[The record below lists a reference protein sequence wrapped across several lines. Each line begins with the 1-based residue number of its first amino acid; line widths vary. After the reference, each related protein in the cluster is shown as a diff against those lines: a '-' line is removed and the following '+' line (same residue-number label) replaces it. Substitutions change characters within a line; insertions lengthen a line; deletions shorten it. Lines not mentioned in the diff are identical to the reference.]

1 MVGIEKFKEF
11 FADYTDQYVLIG
23 GAACDILFSNNF
35 VDFRVTKDLDIVLIV
50 EALTRD
56 FAEKFWEFIRT
67 GNYINR
73 AKSNGNL
80 QFYRFE
86 KPQSEG
92 YPSML
97 ELFSRTEWNLNTDS
111 VLTPIHIDD
120 SISSLSAILLDE
132 SYYEALLEGREVIN
146 GISILKPEWII
157 PFKVKAWLDLQNK
170 KEQNIPI
177 DSKNIRKHRNDV
189 LRIVSELALSPVK
202 LPNKVKED
210 MKIFIEQFS
219 VTDTELK
226 SLKLSN
232 IHSSE
237 IIQLL
242 KNIYGI

>member
-73 AKSNGNL
+73 AKSNGNP

-132 SYYEALLEGREVIN
+132 SYYEALLEGRDVIN
-146 GISILKPEWII
+146 GISILKPGWII

-177 DSKNIRKHRNDV
+177 DSKNIRKHQNDV

>member
-73 AKSNGNL
+73 AKSNGNP

-132 SYYEALLEGREVIN
+132 SYYEALLEGRDVIN

-177 DSKNIRKHRNDV
+177 DSKNIRKHQNDV

-232 IHSSE
+232 IHGSE

>member
-1 MVGIEKFKEF
+1 
-11 FADYTDQYVLIG
+11 
-23 GAACDILFSNNF
+23 
-35 VDFRVTKDLDIVLIV
+35 
-50 EALTRD
+50 
-56 FAEKFWEFIRT
+56 
-67 GNYINR
+67 
-73 AKSNGNL
+73 
-80 QFYRFE
+80 
-86 KPQSEG
+86 
-92 YPSML
+92 ML

-132 SYYEALLEGREVIN
+132 SYYEALLEGRDVIN

-189 LRIVSELALSPVK
+189 LRIASELALSPVK

-232 IHSSE
+232 IHGSE

>member
-73 AKSNGNL
+73 AKSNGNP

-132 SYYEALLEGREVIN
+132 SYYEALLEGRDVIN
-146 GISILKPEWII
+146 GISMLKPEWII

-189 LRIVSELALSPVK
+189 LRIASELALSPVK

-226 SLKLSN
+226 NLKLSN

>member
-56 FAEKFWEFIRT
+56 FAEKFWKFIRT

-73 AKSNGNL
+73 AKSNGNP

-132 SYYEALLEGREVIN
+132 SYYEALLEGRDVIN

>member
-73 AKSNGNL
+73 AKSNGNP
-80 QFYRFE
+80 QFYRFK

-132 SYYEALLEGREVIN
+132 SYYEALLEGRDVIN

>member
-73 AKSNGNL
+73 AKSNGNP

-132 SYYEALLEGREVIN
+132 SYYEALLEGRDVIN

-210 MKIFIEQFS
+210 MKIFREQFS

-226 SLKLSN
+226 SLQLSN

>member
-73 AKSNGNL
+73 AKSNGNP

-132 SYYEALLEGREVIN
+132 SYYEALLEGRDVIN

>member
-73 AKSNGNL
+73 AKSNGNP

-132 SYYEALLEGREVIN
+132 SYYEALLEGRDVIN

-189 LRIVSELALSPVK
+189 LRIVSELALSSVK

>member
-73 AKSNGNL
+73 AKSNGNP
-80 QFYRFE
+80 QFYRFK

-132 SYYEALLEGREVIN
+132 SYYEALLEGRDVIN

-177 DSKNIRKHRNDV
+177 DSKNIRKHQNDV
-189 LRIVSELALSPVK
+189 LRIVSELTLSPVK

>member
-73 AKSNGNL
+73 AKSNGNP

-97 ELFSRTEWNLNTDS
+97 KLFSRTEWNLNTDS

-132 SYYEALLEGREVIN
+132 SYYEALLEGRDVIN

-232 IHSSE
+232 IHGSE

>member
-1 MVGIEKFKEF
+1 M
-11 FADYTDQYVLIG
+11 DTDQYVLIG

-73 AKSNGNL
+73 AKSNGNP

-132 SYYEALLEGREVIN
+132 SYYEALLEGRDVIN

>member
-73 AKSNGNL
+73 AKSNGNP

-97 ELFSRTEWNLNTDS
+97 ELFSSTEWNLNTDS

-132 SYYEALLEGREVIN
+132 SYYEALLEGRDVIN

>member
-73 AKSNGNL
+73 AKSNGNP

-132 SYYEALLEGREVIN
+132 SYYEALLEGRDVIN

-226 SLKLSN
+226 NLKLSN

>member
-73 AKSNGNL
+73 AKSNGNP

-132 SYYEALLEGREVIN
+132 SYYEALLEGRDVIN

-226 SLKLSN
+226 SLQLSN

>member
-73 AKSNGNL
+73 AKSNGNP

-132 SYYEALLEGREVIN
+132 SYYEALLEGRDVIN

-226 SLKLSN
+226 KLKLSN

>member
-1 MVGIEKFKEF
+1 MF
-11 FADYTDQYVLIG
+11 L
-23 GAACDILFSNNF
+23 
-35 VDFRVTKDLDIVLIV
+35 V
-50 EALTRD
+50 E
-56 FAEKFWEFIRT
+56 
-67 GNYINR
+67 
-73 AKSNGNL
+73 
-80 QFYRFE
+80 
-86 KPQSEG
+86 
-92 YPSML
+92 
-97 ELFSRTEWNLNTDS
+97 
-111 VLTPIHIDD
+111 
-120 SISSLSAILLDE
+120 SI
-132 SYYEALLEGREVIN
+132 
-146 GISILKPEWII
+146 KPEWII

-189 LRIVSELALSPVK
+189 LRIASELALSPVK

-226 SLKLSN
+226 NLKLSN

>member
-73 AKSNGNL
+73 AKSNGNP

-120 SISSLSAILLDE
+120 NISSLSAILLDE
-132 SYYEALLEGREVIN
+132 SYYEALLEGRDVIN

-226 SLKLSN
+226 KLKLSN

>member
-73 AKSNGNL
+73 AKSNGNP

-132 SYYEALLEGREVIN
+132 SYYEALLEGRDVIN

-177 DSKNIRKHRNDV
+177 DSKNIRKHQNDV

>member
-73 AKSNGNL
+73 AKSNGNP

-132 SYYEALLEGREVIN
+132 SYYEALLEGRDVIN

-189 LRIVSELALSPVK
+189 LRIASELALSPVK

-232 IHSSE
+232 IHGSE

>member
-73 AKSNGNL
+73 AKSNDNP

-132 SYYEALLEGREVIN
+132 SYYEALLEGRDVIN

>member
-73 AKSNGNL
+73 AKSNGNP

-132 SYYEALLEGREVIN
+132 SYYEALLEGRDVIN

-232 IHSSE
+232 IHGSE

>member
-73 AKSNGNL
+73 AKSNGNP

-97 ELFSRTEWNLNTDS
+97 ELFSRTEWNLNPDS

-132 SYYEALLEGREVIN
+132 SYYEALLEGRDVIN

-189 LRIVSELALSPVK
+189 LRIASELALSPVK

-226 SLKLSN
+226 NLKLSN

>member
-73 AKSNGNL
+73 AKSNGNS
-80 QFYRFE
+80 QFYRFK

>member
-1 MVGIEKFKEF
+1 MVGIEKFKEV

>member
-35 VDFRVTKDLDIVLIV
+35 VDFRVTKDLDIVLIA

-73 AKSNGNL
+73 AKSNGNP
-80 QFYRFE
+80 QFYRFK

-132 SYYEALLEGREVIN
+132 SYYEALLEGRDVIN

>member
-35 VDFRVTKDLDIVLIV
+35 VDFRVTKDLDIVLIA

-73 AKSNGNL
+73 AKSNGNP

-132 SYYEALLEGREVIN
+132 SYYEALLEGRDVIN